1 MLKTKTCFDE
11 ILEHLDNSTITT
23 IYGPPAIGKTTLSY
37 LYINDCLNKKM
48 KAIYIDTEGGF
59 SIERLKQINPNIN
72 LNDIFIFKI
81 TNFEKQKKTIKELN
95 TQIKKIKKLG
105 LIVVD
110 SLVMLYRLKL
120 GEEDNEYKKTNSELG
135 EQLRL
140 LNEICRNHKI
150 PILIINQMY
159 RVFDEK
165 KQMNYNK
172 MIGGDIIYFWAKT
185 VIELDNLDGV
195 KSAKLIKHKSIKE
208 GDTINYEL
216 VNFGIK
222 KSKSKSFNLFKS

>member
-11 ILEHLDNSTITT
+11 ILEHLDDSTITT

-105 LIVVD
+105 LIVID

-208 GDTINYEL
+208 GDNINYEL

-222 KSKSKSFNLFKS
+222 KSKNKSFNLFKS